1 MSQHIELETH
11 VGIHLATKKEVVH
24 EQYWVFLCE
33 GDKREKIGLIG
44 WKEGC
49 KLIFFQKTDPVTA
62 KWIEQEVAKLMERES
77 VASVEPP
84 ELPPEFFEEGDDDEL
99 DEEAIIG

>member
-1 MSQHIELETH
+1 MSQHIEIETH
-11 VGIHLATKKEVVH
+11 VGIHLATKKEVIF

-33 GDKREKIGLIG
+33 GDERQKIGLIG
-44 WKEGC
+44 WKENS
-49 KLIFFQKTDPVTA
+49 KLIFFQNFDSKTS
-62 KWIEQEVAKLMERES
+62 KWIEQEVASLIERDS

-84 ELPPEFFEEGDDDEL
+84 ELPPELLEEGDDDEL